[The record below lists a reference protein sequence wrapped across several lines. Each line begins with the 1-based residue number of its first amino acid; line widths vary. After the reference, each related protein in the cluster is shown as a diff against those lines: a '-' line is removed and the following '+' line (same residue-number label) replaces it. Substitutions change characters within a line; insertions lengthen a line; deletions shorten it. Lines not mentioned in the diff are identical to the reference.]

1 MKPIFEQFGLGRYRA
16 AAAPYRRG
24 MQLHALCMF
33 HPTQLPTLTTFLT
46 TWGETSGTL
55 R

>member
-16 AAAPYRRG
+16 APASYRPG
-24 MQLHALCMF
+24 IQLPALCMF
-33 HPTQLPTLTTFLT
+33 HPTQLPTLTT
-46 TWGETSGTL
+46 WGETSGTL